1 MLGRAIQAR
10 WENVPDSVCWL
21 LIPVLTLAAFYLV
34 ERPGRRCKK
43 ILPPVVGGVC
53 AVVVV
58 SIGLVLSKPVY
69 DLSRFAPTVWMGG
82 AYDVS
87 PRQVESVFLKNRM
100 DGIVQP
106 RRDPREANAY
116 TRGGMI
122 RRYGGDR
129 VDVVLLGN
137 SHALMWAPVIDDIC
151 QESHLTVS
159 FNAADGSPPF
169 PSIVPSRRPAAN
181 FTADEWFTFDS
192 ARIQF
197 IREWRPRLVI
207 VAHRWCGVSNV
218 DRDLLNL
225 LDITR
230 QLNCR
235 VLLIADPPELAM
247 GEINAPK
254 FLSTT
259 DSTTVKVHRLKE
271 LQKSTA
277 ILKSLTELYSNV
289 NLVETADLYIVNS
302 GRAKVRNAH
311 TIYYIDDN
319 HLSLEGARVA
329 RDRIKNG
336 IIRALELLGKE

>member
-1 MLGRAIQAR
+1 
-10 WENVPDSVCWL
+10 
-21 LIPVLTLAAFYLV
+21 
-34 ERPGRRCKK
+34 
-43 ILPPVVGGVC
+43 
-53 AVVVV
+53 
-58 SIGLVLSKPVY
+58 
-69 DLSRFAPTVWMGG
+69 
-82 AYDVS
+82 
-87 PRQVESVFLKNRM
+87 
-100 DGIVQP
+100 
-106 RRDPREANAY
+106 
-116 TRGGMI
+116 
-122 RRYGGDR
+122 
-129 VDVVLLGN
+129 
-137 SHALMWAPVIDDIC
+137 
-151 QESHLTVS
+151 
-159 FNAADGSPPF
+159 
-169 PSIVPSRRPAAN
+169 
-181 FTADEWFTFDS
+181 
-192 ARIQF
+192 
-197 IREWRPRLVI
+197 VI